1 MCLLAVL
8 KAGAGYLPLDPDY
21 PADRISFM
29 LHDAKPS
36 CVLTNSEVEIECNEA
51 LKVLVDDVKVIAE
64 VEKYSEDNIDEV
76 ERIKPLSPLHIAYV
90 IYTSGSTGRPKGVMI
105 PHQNVVRLLGATDHW
120 FQFDGNDVWTMF
132 HSYAFDFGLGNLG
145 TFIIRRAFSCSPTYC
160 KSLAERILQLLVKE
174 KVTVLNQTPS
184 AFYQLMQ
191 ADRENEEI
199 GQKLSLRYVVLEEKH
214 LS

>member
-1 MCLLAVL
+1 M
-8 KAGAGYLPLDPDY
+8 Y
-21 PADRISFM
+21 
-29 LHDAKPS
+29 
-36 CVLTNSEVEIECNEA
+36 EA

-76 ERIKPLSPLHIAYV
+76 ERIKHYLHYILLRYLYV
-90 IYTSGSTGRPKGVMI
+90 RVNGRPKGVMI

-132 HSYAFDFGLGNLG
+132 HSYVLIFGLGNLG